1 MKYVVMQCTKGYAVL
16 MDEESKFYFAANL
29 NYEVGQT
36 VTNPVILSNK
46 YKDGKPV
53 MTIIKTIAAAAAC
66 IGVISIPCY
75 SYYNK
80 NLKPCS
86 TVTFASDTAISM
98 TLNSSGKV
106 LSIESDNE
114 YGSKIIEKVNIKG
127 KDNVE
132 AANEILQAEIS
143 EGYISAGDTV
153 EIYVEAKSDE
163 KVEDIKSKLE
173 TELPKHDIKV
183 NIHDEKKPPKRE
195 DKADK
200 LPHEKPTA
208 EITTAATKVEKPVH
222 TVKTKPVEKPVP
234 PVKKEEPVETP
245 TTPVVVPPADT
256 PPVDTPPVDVPP
268 VVVHPTDTPP
278 PPLENETPHFE
289 KNDNKEI
296 RPPHENGKENNK
308 EKNEFGGVHTELT
321 TKGGILPHEKK

>member
-36 VTNPVILSNK
+36 VTNPVIMSDK

-66 IGVISIPCY
+66 IGIISIPCY

-86 TVTFASDTAISM
+86 TVTLASDTAISM

-114 YGSKIIEKVNIKG
+114 YGSKIIEKVDIKG

-153 EIYVEAKSDE
+153 EIYVEAKSDK

-183 NIHDEKKPPKRE
+183 NIHDEKKPPKHE
-195 DKADK
+195 EKVDK

-208 EITTAATKVEKPVH
+208 EITTAAKAEKPVH

-234 PVKKEEPVETP
+234 PVKKDEPVETP
-245 TTPVVVPPADT
+245 TAPVVVPPADT
-256 PPVDTPPVDVPP
+256 PPADAPPVG
-268 VVVHPTDTPP
+268 VHPTDTPP
-278 PPLENETPHFE
+278 PPLENAAPPSE

-296 RPPHENGKENNK
+296 RPPHENVKENDK
-308 EKNEFGGVHTELT
+308 GKNETDGVHTELS
-321 TKGGILPHEKK
+321 TKGDILPHEKK